1 MTQTLKQELLD
12 EISIIDARCEQLS
25 KNFLEYKD
33 KREFELAIRC
43 DVKYRELKTVS
54 NRLKKI
60 IIKTSK

>member
-12 EISIIDARCEQLS
+12 EISIIDARCEQLHRS
-25 KNFLEYKD
+25 FLEHKEE
-33 KREFELAIRC
+33 KEFEFTVRLQ
-43 DVKYRELKTVS
+43 YRELKKVS